1 MQANKNTA
9 SAYQTDLFSDERTSL
24 FSPPKHSPDLCIPQQ
39 KWEFLCHTLYLKKYP
54 FLLGP
59 KGCGKSSVAMELD
72 DAMKMEYFAFDM
84 GQAFKPKKMFL
95 GGLIIGDEG
104 KTQAIR
110 SEFFKAFTS
119 DRPTLIFLDELT
131 RIPMVAANF
140 LMTILDRRQSYLYD
154 EDSGIRYNKGKDVL
168 FVAAGNTG
176 FAYVSTQRLDSAF
189 EDRFIKVQ
197 LSYLTPGEEAA
208 LVRQRYPA
216 VKAAVAQQLAEVA
229 RLLRQAEQKEA
240 LTVSLSTR
248 QVLDAAAYLQL
259 GYSIREVVEEVIL
272 TNYVIAGEQLVA
284 RSLVQMI

>member
-1 MQANKNTA
+1 M
-9 SAYQTDLFSDERTSL
+9 
-24 FSPPKHSPDLCIPQQ
+24 
-39 KWEFLCHTLYLKKYP
+39 
-54 FLLGP
+54 
-59 KGCGKSSVAMELD
+59 
-72 DAMKMEYFAFDM
+72 
-84 GQAFKPKKMFL
+84 
-95 GGLIIGDEG
+95 
-104 KTQAIR
+104 
-110 SEFFKAFTS
+110 
-119 DRPTLIFLDELT
+119 
-131 RIPMVAANF
+131 
-140 LMTILDRRQSYLYD
+140 
-154 EDSGIRYNKGKDVL
+154 
-168 FVAAGNTG
+168 
-176 FAYVSTQRLDSAF
+176 STQRLDSAF